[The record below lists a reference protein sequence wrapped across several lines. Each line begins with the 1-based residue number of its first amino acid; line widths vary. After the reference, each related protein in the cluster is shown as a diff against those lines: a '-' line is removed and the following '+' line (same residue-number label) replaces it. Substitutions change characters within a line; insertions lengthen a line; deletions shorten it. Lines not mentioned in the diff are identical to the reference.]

1 MEDTTNYHIH
11 RYLPIINIKN
21 LEVNRGL
28 VAIKCIDFIIEN
40 INMFAT
46 IATVSK
52 SKNVA

>member
-1 MEDTTNYHIH
+1 MKETTNYHIH
-11 RYLPIINIKN
+11 RYLPTISIKN

-28 VAIKCIDFIIEN
+28 VSIKCSDFFTEN